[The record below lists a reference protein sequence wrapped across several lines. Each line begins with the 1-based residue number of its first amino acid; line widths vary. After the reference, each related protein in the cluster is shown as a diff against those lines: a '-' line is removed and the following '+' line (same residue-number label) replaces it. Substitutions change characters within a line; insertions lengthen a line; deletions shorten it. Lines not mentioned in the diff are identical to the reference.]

1 MRPWKLKIID
11 LISTATRDVTL
22 SIQQHVILR
31 SFFMGTS
38 QVILPSNKR
47 FGLFFSVIFL
57 LGSIYFHVSQHIAY
71 TAMLGTLSLLFFLLS
86 LFRPDAL
93 LPLNK
98 LWMQFGLM
106 LGNIVSPIVLGILFF
121 GLITPIAIFLRIFG
135 RDELKLR
142 AHTGMS
148 RWIEPDADAEPQ
160 SFKNQF

>member
-1 MRPWKLKIID
+1 
-11 LISTATRDVTL
+11 
-22 SIQQHVILR
+22 
-31 SFFMGTS
+31 MGTN
-38 QVILPSNKR
+38 QLILPSNKH

-57 LGSIYFHVSQHIAY
+57 LGSIYFQVLQNIAY

-106 LGNIVSPIVLGILFF
+106 LGNIVSPIVLGVLFF
-121 GLITPIAIFLRIFG
+121 GLITPIAIFFKLFG

-142 AHTGMS
+142 VNTARS
-148 RWIEPDADAEPQ
+148 RWIEPDADTEPQ